1 VSVDHKVCKQKVNG
15 HCVEGAK
22 FSVLLASFRNFV
34 RIPSVSLHC
43 IPHKHPSPSN
53 PKPNGLSYLPSH
65 ESSAWDMYL
74 QQIDRVTP
82 FLGDLSRWVE
92 TLRRPKRVL
101 IVDVPIHM
109 DDGRIAHFEG
119 FRVQH
124 NTSRGPG
131 KGGVRFHQD
140 VTLPEVMALSAWM
153 SVKTQHSICHLV
165 VPKGACVL
173 TRDFCQKA
181 S

>member
-1 VSVDHKVCKQKVNG
+1 M
-15 HCVEGAK
+15 
-22 FSVLLASFRNFV
+22 
-34 RIPSVSLHC
+34 RIPSVSLHG
-43 IPHKHPSPSN
+43 ISNAHPSPFTSQ
-53 PKPNGLSYLPSH
+53 PSCLSYLHSH

-74 QQIDRVTP
+74 QQIDRVAP

-101 IVDVPIHM
+101 VVDVPIHM

-140 VTLPEVMALSAWM
+140 VTLSEVMALSAWM
-153 SVKTQHSICHLV
+153 SVKNAALNL
-165 VPKGACVL
+165 PFGGAKGGVRVDPRL
-173 TRDFCQKA
+173 LSGGELERVTRR
-181 S
+181 